1 MKKKLITSLLAMTVF
16 ISMISTETKAKEPEK
31 ENPVMA
37 ELYVSPTGNANAQGT
52 REDPLDSM
60 ESARMKVET
69 MNQNMT
75 GDIVVYFED
84 GEYLVKDTVAFTTAD
99 SGSNGYRVIYKAE
112 DGAHPVFTGGVH
124 VSGWGDAGDAEHPG
138 MMVADVDIENT
149 RQLYVDGLMAT
160 RARGSISG
168 KMERDGEKTVFTTY
182 NGEHD
187 AYTGFTVENT
197 EIQNWKN
204 LGDVEFVWDISWAHR
219 IAKVESIQPEDETH
233 SFIQMRWDTFKTGQI
248 AGGVQ
253 IQGPPDYVENAYELL
268 DEPGEWYFDRAAKKL
283 YYMPEAGQDMNA
295 VDVIVPGVEEIIT
308 VTGERSQKAGD
319 IGFEGLQFEYNTWL
333 TPSEMGWPEQQ
344 ANFAHDP
351 KEDFN
356 MHAYSLAPGAA
367 IETKYAQ
374 GITFDRCTFQNLGSA
389 AVNLLEGSV
398 DSMIS
403 NSVFKSISAGG
414 IMVGGASIT
423 DAHPL
428 LPGDTI
434 ENHIQNGTAHDAAQ
448 FVKNNTIENNYF
460 NEIGTEYKGSIAV
473 VAGYTDHTVIKN
485 NTIRNVAYS
494 GISVGWGWGFWDQ
507 NGRYNDGN
515 GDNTP
520 DNETPAA
527 YPRFPKGDA
536 AESRNNVIEANDIS
550 QCMMK
555 LHDGAGIYTLGD
567 MPDSE
572 IKGNLVH
579 DNVGWPGGIY
589 LDEGSGGMTVT
600 DNITYHTQIA
610 LNDNVRDH
618 TWGYRYDR
626 PVYSDDTNY
635 FNVSPDME
643 QYPEEIAAKAGV
655 QGENIIPKEL
665 NEVIAPEFVESGD
678 KIVLKGHFGEQ
689 TGKIVLTGIDGNV
702 EVSQE
707 SGKIIS
713 WTDTQIV
720 FRMPGGVK
728 SGTIYVETAD
738 GIQTNKNHKLT
749 VGGFEEE
756 LFYDDF
762 EGYET
767 GRMSGQASAEEN
779 YTAVSENAVIEK
791 SEDGSKVLKLVSA
804 GGDTSISKDAQWKDV
819 MVSADFKFDSDPKSW
834 YRTFSVSPRYM
845 DNQNKVESSF
855 TSYSNGILLDQ
866 RVNDNLSRSEAKYSY
881 KTGTW
886 YSAKVAMVGNS
897 LKVKVWEKGKQEP
910 SLWTGSANY
919 QEIKQGGLF
928 LSFIDA
934 DRNNEDTN
942 AAEIDNLRVVQYGEG
957 VTTDLSYD
965 KIPPTISAE
974 LSGSKGDNGN
984 YESEVKLTLNAQ
996 DAESE
1001 IAQIEYSLNGA
1012 DFEDYTE
1019 PLQFTKNG
1027 EYEIVY
1033 RASDRAGN
1041 MTAEKK
1047 IKFTVDLKEASQ
1059 ILFEEDFEDY
1069 NEGNFA
1075 EQKGEYTLDNGQG
1088 VGIVTDVDGNKKI
1101 RLKAQGWGN
1110 DVNVM
1115 KESAWENTDTVM
1127 TFDMMYKFSPKDYGG
1142 AYVSNYFQSNDN
1154 KYSYM
1159 FTPNWGGILFQK
1171 RTGGSADNFTQ
1182 LSNDQFRVE
1191 ADTQYHVKV
1200 RTSEGTMAL
1209 KIWAENEEEP
1219 EEWMHQGQLSG
1230 LNGAGGLEFSFMD
1243 ENTENYVEYDNIK
1256 VLGFGSQ
1263 KMDTT
1268 RVVFETAP
1276 ENAVVTVTDTDGNQ
1290 KEAQEDGSFLL
1301 SGGTYQYTVSAQGY
1315 QSVNGML
1322 EVNGETGTTVYIS
1335 LNETETETD
1344 RTELDQL
1351 IQEGLAIED
1360 LEKYTSESAERF
1372 RTALENALRID
1383 ENATQEEIDQAAKE
1397 LKAAIEGLTRKE
1409 DDNTSGNN
1417 PDENNSNGNDSNI
1430 NNPNG
1435 ENAGTNKPNEN
1446 VPGSGAVNGNSA
1458 AGQSSVKTGDTMNW
1472 MPILGVAASVLAIA
1486 AVLLIR
1492 KQKQKKK

>member
-1 MKKKLITSLLAMTVF
+1 MKKKLIVSLLATAVF
-16 ISMISTETKAKEPEK
+16 TSMIPIEIKAKESAK
-31 ENPVMA
+31 QNPVMA
-37 ELYVSPTGNANAQGT
+37 EFYVSPTGNASAQGT
-52 REDPLDSM
+52 KEDPLDSM
-60 ESARMKVET
+60 ESAKMKVET

-84 GEYLVKDTVAFTTAD
+84 GEYLVKDTVAFTSAD
-99 SGSNGYRVIYKAE
+99 SGSNGYQVIYKAE
-112 DGAHPVFTGGVH
+112 DGAHPVLTGGVH
-124 VSGWGDAGDAEHPG
+124 VSGWSDAGDAEHLG
-138 MMVADVDIENT
+138 MMVADVNIENT
-149 RQLYVDGLMAT
+149 RQLYVNGLMAT

-168 KMERDGEKTVFTTY
+168 SMERDGEKKVFTTY

-204 LGDVEFVWDISWAHR
+204 PGDVEFVWDISWAHR
-219 IAKVESIQPEDETH
+219 IAKVESIQSKDDTH

-253 IQGPPDYVENAYELL
+253 IQGAPDYIENAYELL

-295 VDVIVPGVEEIIT
+295 TDVIIPGVEEIIT
-308 VTGERSQKAGD
+308 VTGDRNRKAGD
-319 IGFEGLQFEYNTWL
+319 ICFEGLQFEYNTWL

-434 ENHIQNGTAHDAAQ
+434 ENHIKNGTSHDEAQ
-448 FVKNNTIENNYF
+448 FVKNNTIKNNYF

-520 DNETPAA
+520 DSETPAA

-567 MPDSE
+567 MPDST
-572 IKGNLVH
+572 IKGNIVH

-600 DNITYHTQIA
+600 DNITYNTQIA

-626 PVYSDDTNY
+626 PVYSNDTNY
-635 FNVSPDME
+635 FNVSPDMDN
-643 QYPEEIAAKAGV
+643 YPGEISAKAGV
-655 QGENIIPKEL
+655 QGDNIIPKEL
-665 NEVIAPEFVESGD
+665 NDVISPEFVESGD
-678 KIVLKGHFGEQ
+678 KIVLRGHFGEQ
-689 TGKIVLTGIDGNV
+689 IGKIVLTGTDGNV

-707 SGKIIS
+707 SGKILS

-728 SGTIYVETAD
+728 SGMIYVETAD

-749 VGGFEEE
+749 VGGFIEE
-756 LFYDDF
+756 LFNDDF
-762 EGYET
+762 EGYEA
-767 GRMSGQASAEEN
+767 GSMSGQVSAEEK
-779 YTAVSENAVIEK
+779 YTAVSANAVIET

-804 GGDTSISKDAQWKDV
+804 GGDTSISKDEQWKDV
-819 MVSADFKFDSDPKSW
+819 MASVDFKFDSDPKSW
-834 YRTFSVSPRYM
+834 YRTFSVSPRYV

-855 TSYSNGILLDQ
+855 TSYNNGILLDQ

-881 KTGTW
+881 KTGVW
-886 YSAKVAMVGNS
+886 YCAKVAMVGNS

-919 QEIKQGGLF
+919 SEIKQGGLF

-942 AAEIDNLRVVQYGEG
+942 AVEIDNLRVVKYGEG

-965 KIPPTISAE
+965 KIPPTISAA
-974 LSGSKGDNGN
+974 LSGMKGENGV

-996 DAESE
+996 DAESD
-1001 IAQIEYSLNGA
+1001 IAQIEYSLNGT

-1033 RASDRAGN
+1033 RTSDRAGN

-1047 IKFTVDLKEASQ
+1047 IKFTIDLKEASQ
-1059 ILFEEDFEDY
+1059 ILFEEDFEGY

-1088 VGIVTDVDGNKKI
+1088 IEIVTDVEGNKKI

-1115 KESAWENTDTVM
+1115 RESAWENTDTVM

-1182 LSNDQFRVE
+1182 LSNDQFRIE
-1191 ADTQYHVKV
+1191 EDTQYHVKV

-1209 KIWAENEEEP
+1209 KIWSVNEEEP

-1230 LNGAGGLEFSFMD
+1230 LNGAGGLEISFMD

-1256 VLGFGSQ
+1256 VLGFGSK

-1268 RVVFETAP
+1268 RVVFEMAP
-1276 ENAVVTVTDTDGNQ
+1276 ENAMVTVTDTDGNKQ
-1290 KEAQEDGSFLL
+1290 EAQENRSFLL
-1301 SGGTYQYTVSAQGY
+1301 SAGTYQYTVSAQGY

-1322 EVNGETGTTVYIS
+1322 EINGETVTTVYVS
-1335 LNETETETD
+1335 LNEKETETD
-1344 RTELDQL
+1344 RTELDQV

-1360 LEKYTSESAERF
+1360 LEKYTSESAEQF
-1372 RTALENALRID
+1372 RTALENALRVD
-1383 ENATQEEIDQAAKE
+1383 ENATQEEIDRAVKE
-1397 LKAAIEGLTRKE
+1397 LKAAISGLTLKE
-1409 DDNTSGNN
+1409 DDLSGNN
-1417 PDENNSNGNDSNI
+1417 PDENNSDE

-1435 ENAGTNKPNEN
+1435 NNVGGNTTSGDDLNGNE
-1446 VPGSGAVNGNSA
+1446 VNGNST
-1458 AGQSSVKTGDTMNW
+1458 AGQSSGHIKTGDAMGWT
-1472 MPILGVAASVLAIA
+1472 PILGCGASMI
-1486 AVLLIR
+1486 AVLTVLLLR
-1492 KQKQKKK
+1492 KQKYRNK